1 MSMLAGRDL
10 LRLTDK
16 RPTPKGE
23 LAEELGG
30 EALVDGF

>member
-1 MSMLAGRDL
+1 MLAGRDL

-16 RPTPKGE
+16 RSIPIGE

-30 EALVDGF
+30 DALVDGF